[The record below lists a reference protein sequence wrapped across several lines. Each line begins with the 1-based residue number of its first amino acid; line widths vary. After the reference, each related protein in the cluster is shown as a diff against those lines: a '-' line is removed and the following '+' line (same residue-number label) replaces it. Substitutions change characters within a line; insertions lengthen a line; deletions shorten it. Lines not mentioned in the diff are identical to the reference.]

1 MADGNYGNK
10 SGYNGPRK
18 EPAKYAL
25 RDYEFRIVGRR
36 LEGAARPCSIG
47 FTVTREGVA
56 FTAYTNIEGDQD
68 DGKIVAPL
76 TIQDAMLAMVYLEN
90 ASRLSP
96 GSHNQIVVAAK
107 VWPKRSE
114 ERKKPEI
121 KHQATIIIGRND
133 HGVIYVEMRSWRNGR
148 PPVVI
153 DMLPSNFVRLID
165 KEGNQAPADK
175 VSEAVAVSWA
185 KTLSAM
191 MPLAYTT
198 EYARTHGGSENAGQ
212 GGGGNRGSGNGN
224 YRQNNNDGGG
234 GYQNQS
240 GGGNSGG
247 GSSYGG
253 QQQNAASSYG
263 GGNNYNFGGDD
274 LPM

>member
-18 EPAKYAL
+18 EPTKYAL

-47 FTVTREGVA
+47 FTVTREGIA

-76 TIQDAMLAMVYLEN
+76 TLQDAMLAMVYLES
-90 ASRLSP
+90 ACRLAP
-96 GSHNQIVVAAK
+96 GKHNQIVVAGK
-107 VWPKRSE
+107 IWPKRSE

-121 KHQATIIIGRND
+121 KHQATLVIGRND
-133 HGVIYVEMRSWRNGR
+133 HGVIYLEMRSWRNGR

-165 KEGNQAPADK
+165 SEGNQAPADK

-198 EYARTHGGSENAGQ
+198 EYARTHGATGSAGGADGDQRQGNRGNGGGNYQRPNSGGNQ
-212 GGGGNRGSGNGN
+212 GGGAGSGAH
-224 YRQNNNDGGG
+224 YGGG
-234 GYQNQS
+234 QPQT
-240 GGGNSGG
+240 
-247 GSSYGG
+247 
-253 QQQNAASSYG
+253 ASNSYG
-263 GGNNYNFGGDD
+263 GGSNYDFGGDD